1 MYKKKYITI
10 VFFFIFFTSISFAQ
24 KSRDMEKFG
33 FIDLRTDSMQ
43 VPFYIDGVY
52 IGKHPL
58 KNPVPVL
65 PGFHLVS
72 YLPPELTKKYVE
84 EDLSDAYKRVYVAP
98 NDTLMVFLFYEHY
111 IVETKTLDRQFM
123 VKRITAM
130 TLVMMAIFLIF
141 QIS

>member
-1 MYKKKYITI
+1 MNKNKYII
-10 VFFFIFFTSISFAQ
+10 LIAIFVCLIENSFAQ
-24 KSRDMEKFG
+24 SRRDMEKFG

-43 VPFYIDGVY
+43 VPFYVDGIF

-58 KNPVPVL
+58 NNPVPVL

-98 NDTLMVFLFYEHY
+98 NDTLEVFLFYEHY
-111 IVETKTLDRQFM
+111 VVETKTLDRQYICLLYTSPSP
-123 VKRITAM
+123 RD
-130 TLVMMAIFLIF
+130 
-141 QIS
+141 S

>member
-1 MYKKKYITI
+1 MFRYIYSI
-10 VFFFIFFTSISFAQ
+10 IIILFLVESTSGQ

-33 FIDLRTDSMQ
+33 FIDIKTDSMH
-43 VPFYIDGVY
+43 VPFYIDGVF
-52 IGKHPL
+52 IGKHPIN
-58 KNPVPVL
+58 NPVPVL

-98 NDTLMVFLFYEHY
+98 NDTLEVFMFYEHY
-111 IVETKTLDRQFM
+111 VVETKTLDRQYM
-123 VKRITAM
+123 VKRITA
-130 TLVMMAIFLIF
+130 LSLIIMAIFLIF

>member
-1 MYKKKYITI
+1 MSTNIKIIIGLLLCLTN
-10 VFFFIFFTSISFAQ
+10 FSFPQ
-24 KSRDMEKFG
+24 ESRDMEKFG

-43 VPFYIDGVY
+43 VPFYIDGVF
-52 IGKHPL
+52 IGKHPI

-84 EDLSDAYKRVYVAP
+84 EDLSEAYKRVYVAP
-98 NDTLMVFLFYEHY
+98 NDTLEVFLFYDNY
-111 IVETKTLDRQFM
+111 IVETKILDRQFM
-123 VKRITAM
+123 IKKLTALS
-130 TLVMMAIFLIF
+130 LVMILIFLVF

>member
-1 MYKKKYITI
+1 M
-10 VFFFIFFTSISFAQ
+10 VDISFGQ

-52 IGKHPL
+52 IGKNPL
-58 KNPVPVL
+58 KNPIPVL

-98 NDTLMVFLFYEHY
+98 NDTLDVFLFYEHY
-111 IVETKTLDRQFM
+111 VIETKTLDRQYM
-123 VKRITAM
+123 VKRLTAL

>member
-1 MYKKKYITI
+1 MFRYI
-10 VFFFIFFTSISFAQ
+10 FIIIIGFLLVESASAQ

-33 FIDLRTDSMQ
+33 FINIKTDSMQ
-43 VPFYIDGVY
+43 VPFYIDGIF
-52 IGKHPL
+52 IGKHPIN
-58 KNPVPVL
+58 NPVPVM

-98 NDTLMVFLFYEHY
+98 NDTLEVFMFYEHY
-111 IVETKTLDRQFM
+111 VVETKTLDRQYM
-123 VKRITAM
+123 VKRITAFS
-130 TLVMMAIFLIF
+130 LIVMAIFLIF

>member
-1 MYKKKYITI
+1 MYRNIYII
-10 VFFFIFFTSISFAQ
+10 IISFCIFLVDISFGQ

-98 NDTLMVFLFYEHY
+98 NDTLEVFLFYEHY
-111 IVETKTLDRQFM
+111 VIETKTLDRQYM
-123 VKRITAM
+123 VKRLTALS
-130 TLVMMAIFLIF
+130 LVMMAIFLIF

>member
-1 MYKKKYITI
+1 MRTNIKIIIGLLLCLTD
-10 VFFFIFFTSISFAQ
+10 FSFCQ

-43 VPFYIDGVY
+43 VPFYIDGIF
-52 IGKHPL
+52 IGKHPI

-72 YLPPELTKKYVE
+72 YLPPELTKRYVE

-98 NDTLMVFLFYEHY
+98 NDTLEVFLFYDNY
-111 IVETKTLDRQFM
+111 ISETKTLDRQFM
-123 VKRITAM
+123 VKRLTALS
-130 TLVMMAIFLIF
+130 LVMMAVFLIF

>member
-1 MYKKKYITI
+1 MHKYIYI
-10 VFFFIFFTSISFAQ
+10 IIIYFLLFGSTSAQ
-24 KSRDMEKFG
+24 QSRDMEKFG
-33 FIDLRTDSMQ
+33 FIDIRTDSMQ
-43 VPFYIDGVY
+43 VPFYIDGIFV
-52 IGKHPL
+52 GKHPL
-58 KNPVPVL
+58 NNPIPVL

-98 NDTLMVFLFYEHY
+98 NDTLEVFMFYEHY
-111 IVETKTLDRQFM
+111 VVETKTLDKQFM

-130 TLVMMAIFLIF
+130 SLVLMAIFLIF

>member
-1 MYKKKYITI
+1 VYRKIYII
-10 VFFFIFFTSISFAQ
+10 IISFFICLVDISFGQ

-98 NDTLMVFLFYEHY
+98 NDTLEVFLFYEHY
-111 IVETKTLDRQFM
+111 VIETKTLDRQYM
-123 VKRITAM
+123 VKRLTALS
-130 TLVMMAIFLIF
+130 LVMMAIFLIF

>member
-1 MYKKKYITI
+1 MYRNIYII
-10 VFFFIFFTSISFAQ
+10 IISFCFCLVDISFGQ

-52 IGKHPL
+52 IGKNPL
-58 KNPVPVL
+58 KNPIPVL

-72 YLPPELTKKYVE
+72 YLPPELTKKYVD

-98 NDTLMVFLFYEHY
+98 NDTLDVFLFYEHY
-111 IVETKTLDRQFM
+111 VIETKTLDRQYM
-123 VKRITAM
+123 VKRLTAL

>member
-1 MYKKKYITI
+1 VFRYIYIIII
-10 VFFFIFFTSISFAQ
+10 VFLLAESSLGQ
-24 KSRDMEKFG
+24 RSRDMEKFG
-33 FIDLRTDSMQ
+33 FIDIKTDSMQ
-43 VPFYIDGVY
+43 VPFYIDGIF

-58 KNPVPVL
+58 NNPVPVL

-98 NDTLMVFLFYEHY
+98 NDTLEVFMFYEHY
-111 IVETKTLDRQFM
+111 VVETKTLDRQYM
-123 VKRITAM
+123 VKRITA
-130 TLVMMAIFLIF
+130 LSLIVMAIFLIF

>member
-1 MYKKKYITI
+1 MYRKIYII
-10 VFFFIFFTSISFAQ
+10 IISFCIFLVDISFGQ

-98 NDTLMVFLFYEHY
+98 KDTLEVFLFYEHY
-111 IVETKTLDRQFM
+111 VIETKTLDRQYM
-123 VKRITAM
+123 VKRLTALS
-130 TLVMMAIFLIF
+130 LVMMAIFLIF

>member
-1 MYKKKYITI
+1 L
-10 VFFFIFFTSISFAQ
+10 VESSSGQ

-33 FIDLRTDSMQ
+33 FIDIKTDSMH
-43 VPFYIDGVY
+43 VPFYIDGIF
-52 IGKHPL
+52 IGKHPIS
-58 KNPVPVL
+58 NPVPVM

-98 NDTLMVFLFYEHY
+98 NDTLEVFMFYEHY
-111 IVETKTLDRQFM
+111 VVETKTLDRQYM
-123 VKRITAM
+123 VKRITA
-130 TLVMMAIFLIF
+130 LSLILMAIFLIY

>member
-1 MYKKKYITI
+1 MRTNIKII
-10 VFFFIFFTSISFAQ
+10 IGLLLCLADFSFPQ

-43 VPFYIDGVY
+43 VPFYIDGVF
-52 IGKHPL
+52 IGKHPIN
-58 KNPVPVL
+58 NPVPVL

-84 EDLSDAYKRVYVAP
+84 EDLSEAYKRVYVAP
-98 NDTLMVFLFYEHY
+98 NDTLEVFLYYENY
-111 IVETKTLDRQFM
+111 IVETKILDRQFM
-123 VKRITAM
+123 VKRLTALS
-130 TLVMMAIFLIF
+130 LVMMLVFLIF